1 VLLQPPTSYP
11 LLTEF
16 YDMDNMDLERRGTAL
31 RHELKAWEKTFA
43 LQNEG
48 RKAAR
53 DDIKANASICMH
65 TSMLHFSRAIANKL
79 VAQKYKEYNK
89 IRDILSGKAAP
100 QTPSRQPSK
109 HKPAFTEDADKTPK
123 AQRRS
128 LDVTPAKRKRDSG
141 VEFLE
146 SEPPATGLLSPQGP
160 SMIGPTPQRDGI
172 VLGLFDLLPAETPS
186 KRRAVLAEVQPNVLA
201 TPSKHDRKAESQ
213 ASIESRAKWERTPQS
228 SSKRFMLDQFVT
240 PQKMKRGEQGTPR
253 SSLKGFTTPT
263 FLRRN
268 TALDVVDEDHE
279 PTPRPAPWIR
289 KGLGRSLSSMIQ
301 TLKKQEEDRLDE
313 EADIMRELEME
324 AQGIPVP
331 KKQKVP
337 DILVEDSQAQVT
349 LDVDGFLPSEEEKD
363 VEADNAQNENGQPRK
378 VWKKRGQKR
387 QTRRSFSKC

>member
-1 VLLQPPTSYP
+1 MY
-11 LLTEF
+11 
-16 YDMDNMDLERRGTAL
+16 
-31 RHELKAWEKTFA
+31 
-43 LQNEG
+43 
-48 RKAAR
+48 AR
-53 DDIKANASICMH
+53 DCGN
-65 TSMLHFSRAIANKL
+65 LHRVTANKS

-89 IRDILSGKAAP
+89 LRHCLSGNAAP
-100 QTPSRQPSK
+100 QTPSKRPSK
-109 HKPAFTEDADKTPK
+109 HKSVLTKDAEKMPI
-123 AQRRS
+123 APSRS

-146 SEPPATGLLSPQGP
+146 PEAPTTELFSPRGP

-186 KRRAVLAEVQPNVLA
+186 KRRAVLGEVQPNILA
-201 TPSKHDRKAESQ
+201 TPSKHDGKAESQ
-213 ASIESRAKWERTPQS
+213 ASTESGAKWEKTPQS

-253 SSLKGFTTPT
+253 SSIKGFTTPT

-279 PTPRPAPWIR
+279 PTPRPAPWMR

-313 EADIMRELEME
+313 EAEIMRELEME
-324 AQGIPVP
+324 AEGIPMP
-331 KKQKVP
+331 KKQKLP
-337 DILVEDSQAQVT
+337 DILVQDSQAHVT
-349 LDVDGFLPSEEEKD
+349 LDVDGFLPSEEED
-363 VEADNAQNENGQPRK
+363 EEEEEAQNDQSRPRK

-387 QTRRSFSKC
+387 QTRRSNSKFCS